1 MRARL
6 RRLVR
11 ALLFPETVKYRLL
24 RHLTAVL
31 VLGAVGS
38 TALLV
43 SYDEVH
49 RVPAELQARSV
60 LAVQDAVALRTALLE
75 ADTQAHR
82 SYVDGLMDT
91 AGPGERYEQQSG
103 AADQALSR
111 LSDRQIDGDRGR
123 RAVEVMNVLHKSYQ
137 DAITEAAWHY
147 PGTENRPMREQ
158 KLREAETVLKRDVT
172 GILPRLAELQGHQL
186 AHIRDQTDVSAA
198 EKAGWIVAVA
208 ALLVLAVVLGLAWR
222 VLWRR
227 CGRLFS
233 GWLAAALVL
242 VGVLA
247 AVPLAATDDTQ
258 EKLDAVHTT
267 LVHLD
272 RTEERGRI
280 DAAAATVRDTIAS
293 TSTAA
298 RAMPWLAAG
307 CGLAVVCAAGGLL
320 RRLYADYGRD

>member
-1 MRARL
+1 VRARL

-11 ALLFPETVKYRLL
+11 ALLFPKTVKDRLL

-38 TALLV
+38 TALLA
-43 SYDEVH
+43 SYDTVH

-60 LAVQDAVALRTALLE
+60 PAVQDAVAFRTALLE

-91 AGPGERYEQQSG
+91 VGPGERFRQQSG

-123 RAVEVMNVLHKSYQ
+123 RAVEVMNVLHNSYE
-137 DAITEAAWHY
+137 EAVYAAAYHKG
-147 PGTENRPMREQ
+147 PENRPMREQ
-158 KLREAETVLKRDVT
+158 NLREAETVLKRDVT
-172 GILPRLAELQGHQL
+172 GILPRLDELQEHQL

-208 ALLVLAVVLGLAWR
+208 ALTVLALVVGLAWR
-222 VLWRR
+222 LLWRR

-247 AVPLAATDDTQ
+247 VAPLAATDDTQ
-258 EKLDAVHTT
+258 DKLDAVHTV
-267 LVHLD
+267 LVRLD
-272 RTEERGRI
+272 RADEQDRI
-280 DAAAATVRDTIAS
+280 DAGAVTVRDTIAS

-298 RAMPWLAAG
+298 RAVPWLAAG

-320 RRLYADYGRD
+320 SRLYADYGRD